1 MKIYLGTDH
10 AGFEL
15 KEIIKSFLLEKG
27 FETKDCGAFEFNK
40 NDDYPDFISK
50 AAIKVS
56 QDSSSFGIV
65 FGKSGAGE
73 CIVAN
78 KIKGIKAVLGF
89 NKENVELS
97 RLHNDANVLSLG
109 SMFVNE
115 ELAKELVKI
124 FLETRFTN
132 EERHIRRINKI
143 KELEGSLIS

>member
-15 KEIIKSFLLEKG
+15 KEKIKSYLLEKD
-27 FETKDCGAFEFNK
+27 FEVEDCGAFEFDK

-50 AAIKVS
+50 AAVKTS

-65 FGKSGAGE
+65 FGKSGTGE

-78 KIKGIKAVLGF
+78 KIKNVRAVFGINL
-89 NKENVELS
+89 ENVELS

-115 ELAKELVKI
+115 ELAKQLVNI
-124 FLETRFTN
+124 FLETKFSN

-143 KELEGSLIS
+143 KELEKNQT